1 MLGGLNPAFF
11 SDSVVSMTTDTKTV
25 TLYCMTSKKK
35 FDVVN
40 PPVVVLKNGRFAYRA
55 MCPDKGKDGKD
66 LYAFKFCSAADHK
79 RYESSNSD
87 GSACPSP
94 PESTAPTEE

>member
-1 MLGGLNPAFF
+1 MA
-11 SDSVVSMTTDTKTV
+11 DTDTKTV

-79 RYESSNSD
+79 RYESSNTATSE
-87 GSACPSP
+87 CPSP
-94 PESTAPTEE
+94 PESTPPTAE